1 MKFLIVLSV
10 AAIMA
15 CQVIAA
21 PTEVVEAVRD
31 EVPVAAP
38 LEAPIENIIREQRSY
53 GAPAPSYAPAPAYSA
68 PPRLGPSKS
77 YSYQSPAPTIP
88 CGQALV
94 FSCAP
99 SVAQAPCAAA
109 APVYAAAPSYGGY

>member
-1 MKFLIVLSV
+1 MKFVAVL
-10 AAIMA
+10 
-15 CQVIAA
+15 CIAA
-21 PTEVVEAVRD
+21 VLVIQVV
-31 EVPVAAP
+31 VAAP
-38 LEAPIENIIREQRSY
+38 LEEVVEITPDEVASPPVVREKRSY
-53 GAPAPSYAPAPAYSA
+53 GPPPAPVYAA
-68 PPRLGPSKS
+68 PPQISPPRT

-109 APVYAAAPSYGGY
+109 APSYGGY